1 MTHDARTDVF
11 DRYLAAHVGDD
22 TAAVLALFAED
33 AVVEDPVGSPPRVG
47 RADIEPFY
55 RSLHE
60 ANRDLR
66 IERVGPTLVGG
77 DQIAAHVRASLGLP
91 GSPPPMDVIYVLR
104 LGASGKISRLR
115 AFY

>member
-1 MTHDARTDVF
+1 MNREARTEVL
-11 DRYLAAHVGDD
+11 DRYLAAHVGND
-22 TAAVLALFAED
+22 TEAVLALFAED

-47 RADIEPFY
+47 RADIGDFY

-60 ANRDLR
+60 ADRDLR
-66 IERVGPTLVGG
+66 VERVGPTLVGG
-77 DQIAAHVRASLGLP
+77 DQVAAHVRASLGLP

-104 LGASGKISRLR
+104 LAASGRISRLC